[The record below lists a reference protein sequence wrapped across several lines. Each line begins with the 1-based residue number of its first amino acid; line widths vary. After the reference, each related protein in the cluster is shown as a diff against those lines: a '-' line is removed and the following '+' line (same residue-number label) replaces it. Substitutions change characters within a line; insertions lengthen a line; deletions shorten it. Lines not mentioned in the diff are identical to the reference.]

1 VHFFVELFGKE
12 QNFQEL
18 ESTGFGLFSSSCI
31 GEGLSGIWLLL
42 SGSGWIRKRLDLV
55 EEGEK
60 RVTQLM
66 KKAAI
71 AESREQRNSVEGI
84 VVPVGKHAW

>member
-1 VHFFVELFGKE
+1 
-12 QNFQEL
+12 
-18 ESTGFGLFSSSCI
+18 
-31 GEGLSGIWLLL
+31 
-42 SGSGWIRKRLDLV
+42 V
-55 EEGEK
+55 EEGER

>member
-1 VHFFVELFGKE
+1 MYRRRTFG
-12 QNFQEL
+12 NLVAPF
-18 ESTGFGLFSSSCI
+18 
-31 GEGLSGIWLLL
+31 
-42 SGSGWIRKRLDLV
+42 RVRDVV
-55 EEGEK
+55 EEGER

>member
-1 VHFFVELFGKE
+1 
-12 QNFQEL
+12 
-18 ESTGFGLFSSSCI
+18 
-31 GEGLSGIWLLL
+31 
-42 SGSGWIRKRLDLV
+42 V

-60 RVTQLM
+60 RATQLM

-84 VVPVGKHAW
+84 VVPVGKHVW